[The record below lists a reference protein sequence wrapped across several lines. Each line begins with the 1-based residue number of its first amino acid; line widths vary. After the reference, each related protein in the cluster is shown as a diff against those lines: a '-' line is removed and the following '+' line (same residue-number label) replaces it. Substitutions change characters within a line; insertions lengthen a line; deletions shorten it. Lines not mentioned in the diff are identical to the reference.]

1 LTFLALG
8 AAAMALVL
16 LATAGAIVFL
26 YWLKPPP
33 QRVIV
38 PSTFIWSRVL
48 KERKRSSD
56 FWRWLV
62 SLLAALAAALAIA
75 AAIGRPEIEALS
87 GKARR
92 IVVVIDDSP
101 SMGARTASG
110 ATRFELAVEKAR
122 GLLGEASAGSQYL
135 VTDTAGRL
143 AGAEFSDR
151 RAALERLGGLRVSL
165 AEATA
170 FPAGDPLL
178 VSDPATEIYFVTDGV
193 MVRETPP
200 GVRVVSVFE
209 PVDNV
214 GITAFDLRAVPA
226 EPNRFE
232 AFLELSNHSSEPKR
246 VALQLDGASA
256 VSVSSAVVL
265 GPGQVRGETL
275 DLDRFPS
282 GPVRALIDSPG
293 DGYELDNVAYAYL
306 GAPKKVRVVLA
317 TAGNTYLETLLPL
330 DPRIVLAVVPPDR
343 IPGPEGDQVPDLYVF
358 DGFAPEKAPRAPA
371 LLFRPNAAA
380 WLPAPAG
387 TEIRGLSLAGTER
400 DHPLMANVSLDDVV
414 VERAALVARGEGDR
428 AVAGSDDEPLILAGE
443 SPVRFALVTFA
454 LSDSNLPFQSSFPVF
469 LSNAVSWLAGTEV
482 VASSLRT
489 VAVPVAEAV
498 VTDVEG
504 HEVPARPR
512 GARTSFAAEAPGLYY
527 VKGVK
532 GGESEVV
539 VSANLLSPRAS
550 AVNASALAP
559 GPGGAGEWP
568 KKAGSGGGELWIRL
582 LLFALVVLVVEWF
595 TYHRRLT
602 V

>member
-1 LTFLALG
+1 VTFLAFG
-8 AAAMALVL
+8 AAAMTLIL

-33 QRVIV
+33 QRVVV
-38 PSTFIWSRVL
+38 PSTFIWNRVL

-62 SLLAALAAALAIA
+62 SLLVALAAALAIA

-87 GKARR
+87 GRARR
-92 IVVVIDDSP
+92 IVVVVDDSP
-101 SMGARTASG
+101 TMGARTGSG

-122 GLLGEASAGSQYL
+122 GLLGEGSSGSQYL

-143 AGAEFSDR
+143 VGTEFSDR
-151 RAALERLGGLRVSL
+151 RAALERLDGLRVSL
-165 AEATA
+165 AESTA

-193 MVRETPP
+193 MVQETPP

-232 AFLELSNHSSEPKR
+232 AFLELVNHSAEPKR
-246 VALQLDGASA
+246 VALQLDGASG

-265 GPGQVRGETL
+265 GPGQVRGENL
-275 DLDRFPS
+275 DLDRFAS
-282 GPVRALIDSPG
+282 GPVRALIDAPE

-306 GAPKKVRVVLA
+306 GSPKKVRVILV
-317 TAGNTYLETLLPL
+317 TIGNTYLETLLPL
-330 DPRIVLAVVPPDR
+330 DPRIVLEVVPPDR
-343 IPGPEGDQVPDLYVF
+343 IQNAEAGDLPDLYVF
-358 DGFAPEKAPRAPA
+358 DGFAPDKAPGAPA

-380 WLPAPAG
+380 WLPAPTG
-387 TEIRGLSLAGTER
+387 TEVEGLSLAGTGR

-414 VERAALVARGEGDR
+414 VERAALVARGEGQR
-428 AVAGSDDEPLILAGE
+428 VAAGSDDEPLILAGD
-443 SPVRFALVTFA
+443 SPVRFVLVSFA
-454 LSDSNLPFQSSFPVF
+454 LTDSNLPFQSSFPVF

-527 VKGVK
+527 VRGAK
-532 GGESEVV
+532 GGENEVV
-539 VSANLLSPRAS
+539 VSANLLSPRVS
-550 AVNASALAP
+550 AVNASVLAP
-559 GPGGAGEWP
+559 EAGRANAQ
-568 KKAGSGGGELWIRL
+568 KAGSSGELWIVL
-582 LLFALVVLVVEWF
+582 LLLALTVLLVEWF

>member
-8 AAAMALVL
+8 AAAMAIVL

-33 QRVIV
+33 QRVVV
-38 PSTFIWSRVL
+38 PSTFIWNRVL

-92 IVVVIDDSP
+92 IVVVVDDSP
-101 SMGARTASG
+101 TMGARTASG

-122 GLLGEASAGSQYL
+122 GLLSEGSAGSQYL

-143 AGAEFSDR
+143 VGTEFSDR
-151 RAALERLGGLRVSL
+151 RAALDRLEGLRVSL

-178 VSDPATEIYFVTDGV
+178 VSDPSTEIYFVTDGV
-193 MVRETPP
+193 MVQQTPP

-232 AFLELSNHSSEPKR
+232 AFLELVNHSTEPKR
-246 VALQLDGASA
+246 VALRLDGASG

-265 GPGQVRGETL
+265 GPGQVRGENL
-275 DLDRFPS
+275 DLERFPS
-282 GPVRALIDSPG
+282 GPVRALIDAPG

-306 GAPKKVRVVLA
+306 GSPKKVRVVLV
-317 TAGNTYLETLLPL
+317 TNGNTYLETLLPL
-330 DPRIVLAVVPPDR
+330 DPRILLERVSPDG
-343 IPGPEGDQVPDLYVF
+343 IPSAESGDLPDLYVF
-358 DGFAPEKAPRAPA
+358 DGFAPEKAPGAPA
-371 LLFRPNAAA
+371 LLFRPNAAP
-380 WLPAPAG
+380 WLPAPTGA
-387 TEIRGLSLAGTER
+387 EAEGLSLAGTER

-414 VERAALVARGEGDR
+414 VERAALVARGEGQR
-428 AVAGSDDEPLILAGE
+428 VAAGSDDEPLILAAD
-443 SPVRFALVTFA
+443 SPVRFALVSFA

-489 VAVPVAEAV
+489 VAVPVPEAV
-498 VTDVEG
+498 VTDVQG

-527 VKGVK
+527 VRGAK

-539 VSANLLSPRAS
+539 VSANLLSPRVS
-550 AVNASALAP
+550 AVNASVLAP
-559 GPGGAGEWP
+559 EAGRDGSE
-568 KKAGSGGGELWIRL
+568 KAGSSGGELWIGL
-582 LLFALVVLVVEWF
+582 LLFALAVLLVEWF